1 MKGNNYIHYCF
12 SFPHAD
18 VYAMKVMP
26 VPDIIA
32 LTIYWAYVRFFNS
45 FICHL
50 FFIYIS

>member
-1 MKGNNYIHYCF
+1 MIIIKIVGFF

-32 LTIYWAYVRFFNS
+32 LTIYWAYVDYFYS
-45 FICHL
+45 FISRL
-50 FFIYIS
+50 FFLYIS